1 MERFPDM
8 EYSISTTT
16 RPLRS
21 GEKEGTDYFFL
32 RRDEF
37 EKRISENVWAEWAKV
52 YGHYY
57 GTSAEFLDGKRSAG
71 KSVLLDIDVQGACQ
85 ILRRYPD
92 SVTIFIM
99 PPSLHILRERLLKR
113 GTDNRETI
121 EKRLAAAKSEI
132 DQSGIYRHIVVND
145 DLDHAISSLVDIIRK
160 YRVHSD

>member
-1 MERFPDM
+1 M
-8 EYSISTTT
+8 
-16 RPLRS
+16 
-21 GEKEGTDYFFL
+21 
-32 RRDEF
+32 
-37 EKRISENVWAEWAKV
+37 
-52 YGHYY
+52 
-57 GTSAEFLDGKRSAG
+57 
-71 KSVLLDIDVQGACQ
+71 
-85 ILRRYPD
+85 
-92 SVTIFIM
+92 TIFIM